1 MRLFT
6 KLQKLWR
13 AERGAVAVITA
24 VALTGLVALTGAAV
38 DLGVVYSARS
48 ELQNATDAAA
58 MAGAAELVTDI
69 DGDQVVETNY
79 SGARDSAIGFVESNT
94 MVTEDLV
101 WNEESD
107 MYEAG
112 LWDFDL
118 NDFSMLGDSAD
129 PDDLNAVRVSMQR
142 PVDML
147 FAKVVG
153 LDQVQVGVSST
164 AFLGCA
170 GSGGKADLPIAIN
183 DDVLDSAWAPMTD
196 IVLNSENEENGQW
209 TSFFTWPTNKNTIDY
224 YMDNP
229 DEIPQLNVGDE
240 IAMNNGVISPSV
252 RLFGNFIRGQ
262 HKDANGMW
270 HVMLPVVDWEP
281 PQNQGTVV
289 GFVSFVITEV
299 VGPGGPDS
307 KKIVGYWD
315 NDHQLES
322 PGAVGNGACYGV
334 RAGRA
339 TLIR

>member
-13 AERGAVAVITA
+13 TERGAVAVITA

-58 MAGAAELVTDI
+58 MAGAAELVSDTN
-69 DGDQVVETNY
+69 GDQIVETNY

-94 MVTEDLV
+94 MVTEGLV
-101 WNEESD
+101 WNEEID
-107 MYEAG
+107 LYEAG

-118 NDFSMLGDSAD
+118 DDFSKLGDSAD

-142 PVDML
+142 PVNML

-183 DDVLDSAWAPMTD
+183 DDVLDSLGPNDD

-240 IAMNNGVISPSV
+240 IAMNNGEITP
-252 RLFGNFIRGQ
+252 LFGSLEALFEENKGP
-262 HKDANGMW
+262 DGTW

-281 PQNQGTVV
+281 PQNEGTVV

-315 NDHQLES
+315 NDHQLEA

>member
-58 MAGAAELVTDI
+58 MAGAAELVSDTN
-69 DGDQVVETNY
+69 GDQIVETNY

-94 MVTEDLV
+94 MVTEGLV
-101 WNEESD
+101 WNEEID
-107 MYEAG
+107 LYEAG

-118 NDFSMLGDSAD
+118 DDFSKLGDSAD

-142 PVDML
+142 PVNML

-183 DDVLDSAWAPMTD
+183 DDVLDSLGPNDD

-240 IAMNNGVISPSV
+240 IAMNNGVISP
-252 RLFGNFIRGQ
+252 LFGSLETLFEEN
-262 HKDANGMW
+262 KDANGMW